1 MSPTRTPRL
10 KARVVIE
17 RDGQILCVLHAKPDQ
32 EPFWCLPG
40 GNVDDGET
48 LHAGAIRELHE
59 EVGVEVETDGVIL
72 VVDGP
77 EAGAIEVIL
86 RGTIRA
92 GEPSLSVRS
101 GDPYL
106 ADVAWIDSHHLPTD
120 FRPPAL
126 RTLLQDA
133 GHLAALPTIA
143 IAAWS
148 SDHRPPAP

>member
-10 KARVVIE
+10 KARVAIE
-17 RDGQILCVLHAKPDQ
+17 RDGQILCVLHAKPDR

-40 GNVDDGET
+40 GNVDDGEI
-48 LHAGAIRELHE
+48 LQAGAIRELHE

-77 EAGAIEVIL
+77 EAGAIEVIF
-86 RGTIRA
+86 RGTIHH
-92 GEPSLSVRS
+92 GEPSLSATS

-106 ADVAWIDSHHLPTD
+106 TDAAWIDSHHLPTD

-126 RTLLQDA
+126 RTLLQAA
-133 GHLAALPTIA
+133 GHLAALPTISVV
-143 IAAWS
+143 AWS
-148 SDHRPPAP
+148 NDHSPPTP